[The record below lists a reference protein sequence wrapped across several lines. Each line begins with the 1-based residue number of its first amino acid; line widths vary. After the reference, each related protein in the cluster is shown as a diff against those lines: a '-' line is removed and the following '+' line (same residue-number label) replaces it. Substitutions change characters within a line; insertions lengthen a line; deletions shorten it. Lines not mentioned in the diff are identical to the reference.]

1 MGDNNVEQIGS
12 CPPRVFNLLRSKSP
26 STCPSVARFVALPS
40 RGAVGFFS
48 HCILSMASPFPQG
61 RHLVSHLWVGHNEI
75 QKSSEVWGV
84 HVVWQGRTREPSIPG
99 ALREVCGGRRNQ
111 PRKLQPGAFLCPPR
125 AAGGERLFQSLSQ
138 RWGVTL

>member
-1 MGDNNVEQIGS
+1 
-12 CPPRVFNLLRSKSP
+12 
-26 STCPSVARFVALPS
+26 
-40 RGAVGFFS
+40 
-48 HCILSMASPFPQG
+48 MASSFPQG

-84 HVVWQGRTREPSIPG
+84 HVVWQGQNWEPSIPG

-111 PRKLQPGAFLCPPR
+111 PRKLQPGAFLSPPR
-125 AAGGERLFQSLSQ
+125 AAGGERRFQSLSQ